1 MLGACPVPES
11 VAATGRP
18 AVFLDRDGTICEE
31 MGYLNH
37 ISRVHV
43 FPFVAEAI
51 ARLNRAGLPVVVVTN
66 QSGVARGI
74 FPEALVTQ
82 VQARIESEL
91 AACGA
96 RIDAFYYC
104 PHIKDDACD
113 CRKPLP
119 GMLERAAREHALDLS
134 RSVVVGDRY
143 VDVALAHAVGA
154 LGVLVQ
160 SGFGRGDFE
169 YRSAQWPRQPDAVL
183 EDLAEATDWIL
194 RVFAPKAAR

>member
-1 MLGACPVPES
+1 
-11 VAATGRP
+11 
-18 AVFLDRDGTICEE
+18 
-31 MGYLNH
+31 
-37 ISRVHV
+37 
-43 FPFVAEAI
+43 
-51 ARLNRAGLPVVVVTN
+51 
-66 QSGVARGI
+66 
-74 FPEALVTQ
+74 
-82 VQARIESEL
+82 
-91 AACGA
+91 
-96 RIDAFYYC
+96 
-104 PHIKDDACD
+104 
-113 CRKPLP
+113 
-119 GMLERAAREHALDLS
+119 MLERAAREHALDLS